1 MRKNFLKNL
10 DDYLGNTAM
19 MAIVIIT
26 VTAVITRYV
35 MNRPILWV
43 EEILITIYLWAIML
57 GAVCAMKHRKHISID
72 VFFAMLSPKGQQ
84 YAQYINDVICIVVL
98 CTPLAGWACNWHWNR
113 TTKSRPSCRFPTS
126 ISISP
131 FPSAASGWRSICS
144 GHMISD
150 FKKHRLGEK
159 KNERRNCLPR
169 PDHRLCHQPAGLH
182 RRHLIQPRVPFPGRR
197 RQPDD
202 CRTTH
207 RGASENT
214 TLLAIPFFIFLGNRL
229 NHAGITRRLLQ
240 LSDVLTGHMKGG
252 LAQSNVMLSALMG
265 GMSASTWPT
274 APCCAKCSSRK

>member
-98 CTPLAGWACNWHWNR
+98 CTFGWLGLQLALESDDKITPIMQSSYFYIDLAIPVGCFWMALYLL
-113 TTKSRPSCRFPTS
+113 
-126 ISISP
+126 
-131 FPSAASGWRSICS
+131 

-150 FKKHRLGEK
+150 FKKHRLGGEEK
-159 KNERRNCLPR
+159 
-169 PDHRLCHQPAGLH
+169 
-182 RRHLIQPRVPFPGRR
+182 
-197 RQPDD
+197 
-202 CRTTH
+202 
-207 RGASENT
+207 
-214 TLLAIPFFIFLGNRL
+214 
-229 NHAGITRRLLQ
+229 
-240 LSDVLTGHMKGG
+240 
-252 LAQSNVMLSALMG
+252 
-265 GMSASTWPT
+265 
-274 APCCAKCSSRK
+274 